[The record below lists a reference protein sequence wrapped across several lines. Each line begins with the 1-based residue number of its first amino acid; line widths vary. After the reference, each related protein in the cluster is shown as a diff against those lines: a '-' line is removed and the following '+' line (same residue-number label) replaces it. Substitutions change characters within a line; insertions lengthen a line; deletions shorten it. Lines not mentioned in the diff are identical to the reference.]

1 MNYIISKLSERDLRD
16 IFRLCGTGSKILC
29 VSDGCRPACIPGQIS
44 FSCFLGVVGICD
56 NGCQKYVC
64 EGCISGGAG
73 TCI

>member
-1 MNYIISKLSERDLRD
+1 
-16 IFRLCGTGSKILC
+16 
-29 VSDGCRPACIPGQIS
+29 
-44 FSCFLGVVGICD
+44 LGVVGICD